1 MVLVWF
7 TERVKGIDQGE
18 KQQDN
23 GSDHADAQALLG
35 GYQIVGYGIVAG
47 QEKQEEVD
55 QSAGRDF
62 DGPDLDFFK
71 ESFIHKFCFL
81 GEHGRR

>member
-1 MVLVWF
+1 MDVSVWF

-23 GSDHADAQALLG
+23 GSDHTDAQAFLWG
-35 GYQIVGYGIVAG
+35 NQIVGYGIVAG
-47 QEKQEEVD
+47 QEEQEEVG

-62 DGPDLDFFK
+62 EGPDPDFFK
-71 ESFIHKFCFL
+71 ESFIHKFWR
-81 GEHGRR
+81 G